1 MGDDGGGTKSGGEL
15 VGRTVSF
22 LSKRDGIDK
31 LLKLAKYLS
40 ALGVEVGAGG
50 NGANL
55 SGLRDL
61 EKALSLS
68 RKAFRLGKF
77 LGNVNKLAKLRERE
91 RRRAELRARMR
102 REQEQ
107 ERRSASSSSSSS
119 SAVATATT
127 KEEFRCL
134 VEENYF
140 LSRRAFVLLSLVSN
154 CSEGAYYFLDQIQV
168 SELAATLTLCSLRAS
183 PARSDPPAAC
193 GAHR

>member
-1 MGDDGGGTKSGGEL
+1 MGDGGGTKSGGEL

-40 ALGVEVGAGG
+40 SLGIEVGAGG
-50 NGANL
+50 KGANQ

-107 ERRSASSSSSSS
+107 ERRSASSSSSS